1 MNTAFY
7 SRRLFGTIGI
17 LQIVIIALVLVT
29 AGIHLQHGIGMVGG
43 GLGRGTPGGSGSFPG
58 RPPAGSGGGPPGAS
72 FLQFIPLSLSTLFIL
87 NGIGY
92 LVLIVA
98 MYLPFLY
105 RFQRIVRWLLIVFAA
120 VTFVLYFLV
129 RGFQLD
135 TISLIDKAAEI
146 ALIVLL
152 VIDDRLAVRSRRRE
166 VPA

>member
-1 MNTAFY
+1 M
-7 SRRLFGTIGI
+7 G
-17 LQIVIIALVLVT
+17 
-29 AGIHLQHGIGMVGG
+29 GG

-72 FLQFIPLSLSTLFIL
+72 ILQFIPLSQSTLFIL

-135 TISLIDKAAEI
+135 TISLI
-146 ALIVLL
+146 
-152 VIDDRLAVRSRRRE
+152 
-166 VPA
+166 